1 MTFVAPGPTK
11 DQTSPPSTEGPLART
26 TAQGALV
33 LRTVGPLS
41 AGSRVSLQLTPGASF
56 AAQVTSGD
64 GRAVSLELLEV
75 PPEGS
80 LETGSVVEMFI
91 PLDMGVYKWLCIV
104 SSNPSPNLAEVQVL
118 DAPMFVPRRP
128 NPRVLAE
135 LPADVRALLPQS
147 KGPVHK
153 AVLTDLSIGGMKL
166 EGCQHLK
173 AEDTIEVTVGLAV
186 GRAARSTDDNATI
199 SIMGRVVMAYPSN
212 RSKVGGSTD
221 AHVSFIDGQEEAL
234 DIVHRFVAEQLKRR
248 TPTL

>member
-1 MTFVAPGPTK
+1 MTFVAPVTGA
-11 DQTSPPSTEGPLART
+11 DQASKPSPEGPPPRAM
-26 TAQGALV
+26 AQEALV
-33 LRTVGPLS
+33 PRAVGPLS
-41 AGSRVSLQLTPGASF
+41 AGSQVSLQLTPGASF

-104 SSNPSPNLAEVQVL
+104 SSNPSPNTAEVQVL

-166 EGCQHLK
+166 EGCQHLSV
-173 AEDTIEVTVGLAV
+173 EDTIEMTVRLAATS
-186 GRAARSTDDNATI
+186 AATEEAI

-212 RSKVGGSTD
+212 RSKDGGSTD
-221 AHVSFIDGQEEAL
+221 AHVSFIDGQQEAVEV
-234 DIVHRFVAEQLKRR
+234 VHRFVNEQLKRR

>member
-1 MTFVAPGPTK
+1 MTFVAPGATA
-11 DQTSPPSTEGPLART
+11 DETSTPSTGGPPPRA
-26 TAQGALV
+26 TAQASLV

-41 AGSRVSLQLTPGASF
+41 AGSRVSLQLTPAASF

-64 GRAVSLELLEV
+64 GRTISLELIEV

-104 SSNPSPNLAEVQVL
+104 SSNPSGNTAEVQVL
-118 DAPMFVPRRP
+118 DSPMFVPRRP

-135 LPADVRALLPQS
+135 LPAEVRVLLPQS

-153 AVLTDLSIGGMKL
+153 AVVTDLSIGGMKL
-166 EGCQHLK
+166 EGCQHLS
-173 AEDTIEVTVGLAV
+173 AEETIEVTVRL
-186 GRAARSTDDNATI
+186 AARSTATDETI
-199 SIMGRVVMAYPSN
+199 SIMGRVVVAYPSN
-212 RSKVGGSTD
+212 RTQDGGSTD
-221 AHVSFIDGQEEAL
+221 AHISFIDGQQEA
-234 DIVHRFVAEQLKRR
+234 IEVIARFVGEQLKRR